1 METHPLPAATA
12 PATGASAGA
21 IDTTVLQTLF
31 GAMPRGMVYGRL
43 ETTGDAPAGFTVL
56 YFNAAYSALCGDAVI
71 GQRTAAL
78 PFSGTEHDEALLQA
92 LVRVVQ
98 HGETPT
104 FERYVAHL
112 GKWLL
117 MDLHS
122 PNPGHF
128 ILLVSDVSSKRRA
141 EAEVA
146 ASEKRLQAIFEI
158 CPVPFCLNDTQGNIT
173 FLNKSFRE
181 TFGYTV
187 DDIPTLD
194 AWWPL
199 AYPEPDYR
207 EWVGKAWLERVDKAR
222 REGRDFETME
232 VIIRCKDGSRRT
244 VLAQAVPLGTAF
256 VDIHLVVLYDI
267 TDQKLAALS
276 IAEADHYAQRI
287 LDSVGDG
294 LCRVDLNGVVTFINP
309 CGAELLGYQPEEI
322 VGQHAHSLFHHTR
335 ADGSHYPASECSG
348 HMALKLGRAFSVD
361 NEVFWRRDGS
371 SFDVHYTSA
380 PMRVAGE
387 VQGEVLTFRDTSEEV
402 RIRQALLNNEV
413 VIRKAQELAGLGTY
427 VLDAHTGL
435 WESSPQLDALFG
447 IGPDFVRDVA
457 GWNQLIDPEFR
468 QLATDH
474 LELVMRGNVDFRL
487 DYRITRP
494 SDGAKRWVAG
504 NGEVEFDA
512 HGKPLR
518 MVGSIQD
525 ITARKR
531 IEAELQESHD
541 LLQKLSQEIPG
552 VLFQFMMNP
561 EGKFSAPFASEGVR
575 DMFGLTPDEV
585 WQDASQVFDAV
596 VPEGRD
602 AFVQSVLRSA
612 RTLNTWAE
620 EFQVDIPGRGRHWRQ
635 GQARPESLPDGSVV
649 WHGFISDATERVAFQ
664 HQLQQLNE
672 SLESRVLERT
682 RELAVALDSA
692 ELAKRS
698 RGQFLA
704 NVSHEIRTPMNAIMG
719 MVYMAIKNEPTAQQ
733 QEYLEKIQRSG
744 THLLNIIN
752 DILDFSKID
761 AGKLELDVNVCD
773 VQQLLQQVVH
783 MGEGKAHEKDL
794 SLALEV
800 APEVPRFIRCDGLR
814 VGQILINFLNN
825 ASKFTQHGRI
835 TLRVGLL
842 RDPASTDQSGTCQ
855 LSFEVEDSGIG
866 MESEQIAR
874 LFRAFEQGDNSTT
887 RRFGGTGLGLAICRQ
902 LAYLMGGEVGAVS
915 APNVG
920 STFWF
925 VCRFET
931 AESPAPQEEW
941 DTDPVHAI
949 AALRGKRVLVV
960 DDNDFNQEVASDLL
974 SDVGVEVALASHGA
988 QALEALHGG
997 HFDAVLMDVQ
1007 MPVMDGHEATRRIR
1021 SDPALAQTI
1030 VLAMTANA
1038 GAEDRE
1044 RCLAAGM
1051 NEVLTKPIDP
1061 DLLFVTL
1068 AHWIARPQGAARS
1081 HSHGP
1086 SHSPSPIAAPSVV
1099 ALPAEPVAAP
1109 QIPPVAA
1116 VAEGLPVWDPSAL
1129 QRIVGDNQ
1137 ATQTRLLDKYLLTAG
1152 ETITGLREAA
1162 SAAHWPQAGELAHK
1176 LKSSSRSV
1184 GAMRL
1189 GALCEA
1195 LEREGRAG
1203 SPGTSQA
1210 LVALVIQGFSEVE
1223 TRIRSRA
1230 V

>member
-1 METHPLPAATA
+1 MDSQPLPNSSAAA
-12 PATGASAGA
+12 GAGA
-21 IDTTVLQTLF
+21 IDAKLLQTLF
-31 GAMPRGMVYGRL
+31 GAMPKGMLYGRL
-43 ETTGDAPAGFTVL
+43 EYDGEAPSGFTVL
-56 YFNAAYSALCGDAVI
+56 YANAAHRTLCGDTVL
-71 GQRTAAL
+71 GQPRAAL
-78 PFSGTEHDEALLQA
+78 PYSADERDEALLQA
-92 LVRVVQ
+92 LERVVRQ
-98 HGETPT
+98 GETPT
-104 FERYVAHL
+104 FERYSNQL
-112 GKWLL
+112 GKWLQIEGY
-117 MDLHS
+117 S

-128 ILLVSDVSSKRRA
+128 ILLLSDVSSKRRA

-146 ASEKRLQAIFEI
+146 ASERRLQAIFEI
-158 CPVPFCLNDTQGNIT
+158 CPVPFCLNDTRGNIT
-173 FLNKSFRE
+173 FLNKSFRD

-187 DDIPTLD
+187 ADIPTLE

-199 AYPEPDYR
+199 AYPDPEYR
-207 EWVGKAWLERVDKAR
+207 AWVGQTWMERVEKAR
-222 REGRDFETME
+222 REGSAFETME
-232 VIIRCKDGSRRT
+232 AIIRCKDGSRRT
-244 VLAQAVPLGTAF
+244 VLAQAVPLGNAF

-267 TDQKLAALS
+267 TNQKLAAQS
-276 IAEADHYAQRI
+276 IAEADLYAHRI
-287 LDSVGDG
+287 LASVGDG
-294 LCRVDLNGVVTFINP
+294 LCRIDMRGIVTFINP
-309 CGAELLGYQPEEI
+309 RGAELLGYQPDEV

-335 ADGSHYPASECSG
+335 ADGSHYPASECRG
-348 HMALKLGRAFSVD
+348 HMAIKLGRAFSVD
-361 NEVFWRRDGS
+361 DEVFWRKDGS
-371 SFDVHYTSA
+371 SFAVHYTSA
-380 PMRVAGE
+380 PMRVADE
-387 VQGEVLTFRDTSEEV
+387 VQGEVLSFRDISEEV
-402 RIRQALLNNEV
+402 RIRQALLSNEV
-413 VIRKAQELAGLGTY
+413 VIRKAQDLAGLGTY
-427 VLDAHTGL
+427 VLDMASGT

-447 IGPDFVRDVA
+447 IGPDYSRDVT
-457 GWNQLIDPEFR
+457 GWIQLIDPEFR
-468 QLATDH
+468 QHAQDH
-474 LELVMRGNVDFRL
+474 LEVVMRGNIDFRL

-494 SDGAKRWVAG
+494 CDGGKRWVAG

-518 MVGSIQD
+518 MIGSIQD

-552 VLFQFMMNP
+552 VLYQFKMDR

-585 WQDASQVFDAV
+585 WHDASPVFAAV

-612 RTLNTWAE
+612 RTLENWAE
-620 EFQVDIPGRGRHWRQ
+620 EFQVEIPGQGRLWRQ
-635 GQARPESLPDGSVV
+635 GQARPETQADGSIV
-649 WHGFISDATERVAFQ
+649 WHGFVSDATERVAFQ

-672 SLESRVLERT
+672 SLESRVLDRT

-719 MVYMAIKNEPTAQQ
+719 MVYMALKNELSVQQ
-733 QEYLEKIQRSG
+733 REYLEKIQQSG

-761 AGKLELDVNVCD
+761 AGKMELDVNVCD
-773 VQQLLQQVVH
+773 LQQLLQQVIH
-783 MGEGKAHEKDL
+783 MAEGKAHEKGL
-794 SLALEV
+794 QLVLEV
-800 APEVPRFIRCDGLR
+800 APEVPRYIQCDALR

-825 ASKFTQHGRI
+825 ASKFTQQGSI
-835 TLRVGLL
+835 TLRVGIL
-842 RDPASTDQSGTCQ
+842 RDPASAPQSNSCQ

-866 MESEQIAR
+866 MDSDQTAR
-874 LFRAFEQGDNSTT
+874 LFRPFEQGDNSTT

-915 APNVG
+915 ATNVG

-925 VCRFET
+925 VCRFDT
-931 AESPAPQEEW
+931 AASPARVEDR
-941 DTDPVHAI
+941 DTDPQHAI
-949 AALRGKRVLVV
+949 EALRGKRILVV

-974 SDVGVEVALASHGA
+974 KDVAVDVALAGHGA
-988 QALEALHGG
+988 QALEALRSS

-1007 MPVMDGHEATRRIR
+1007 MPVMDGLEATRHIR
-1021 SDPALAQTI
+1021 NDPNLSKTI
-1030 VLAMTANA
+1030 VIAMTANA

-1044 RCLAAGM
+1044 RCIAAGM

-1068 AHWIARPQGAARS
+1068 AHWIGKPQS
-1081 HSHGP
+1081 
-1086 SHSPSPIAAPSVV
+1086 SVRV
-1099 ALPAEPVAAP
+1099 QEVRQPTTSAPVAP
-1109 QIPPVAA
+1109 AA
-1116 VAEGLPVWDPSAL
+1116 TPETPSASAAAQALPVWDASAL

-1152 ETITGLREAA
+1152 ETMVGLRNAA
-1162 SAAHWPQAGELAHK
+1162 SAQQWPQAGELAHK

-1203 SPGTSQA
+1203 SPGTCQA

-1223 TRIRSRA
+1223 ARIRTGKG
-1230 V
+1230 